1 MIRHNMKYIHLGVC
15 ICIFLFVHNQILR
28 ADETVS
34 DDSLYTAEYIN
45 SIYIAQPKRC
55 LLYTSDAADE

>member
-1 MIRHNMKYIHLGVC
+1 MKYIHLGVC

-34 DDSLYTAEYIN
+34 DESLYTAEYIN
-45 SIYIAQPKRC
+45 STVSYVHSESLAG
-55 LLYTSDAADE
+55 AAT